1 MSTASI
7 IAFPRRALRAAP
19 RLLKA
24 GITFPVRYPRLR
36 SLRAAYRRGSAN
48 GARDL
53 PYEEADP
60 VIVETGR
67 TLYVAGQTARDA
79 QGNVVCKGDAAG
91 QTRQVLENM
100 KRVIEG
106 AGGRMEDVA
115 KTTVYITDIKYRE
128 AVGQVRQEYF
138 KSDRPASTL
147 LVVAGL
153 ADPAFLVEIEAIVPL
168 P

>member
-1 MSTASI
+1 MKRTAYQPPDV
-7 IAFPRRALRAAP
+7 FVP
-19 RLLKA
+19 A
-24 GITFPVRYPRLR
+24 GKTY
-36 SLRAAYRRGSAN
+36 SHG
-48 GARDL
+48 
-53 PYEEADP
+53 

-79 QGNVVCKGDAAG
+79 QGNIVCKGDAAG

-128 AVGQVRQEYF
+128 TVGQVRQEYF
-138 KSDRPASTL
+138 KTDRPANTL
-147 LVVAGL
+147 LVVSAL

>member
-1 MSTASI
+1 MKRTAYQPPDV
-7 IAFPRRALRAAP
+7 FVP
-19 RLLKA
+19 A
-24 GITFPVRYPRLR
+24 GKSY
-36 SLRAAYRRGSAN
+36 SHG
-48 GARDL
+48 
-53 PYEEADP
+53 
-60 VIVETGR
+60 VIVEAGR
-67 TLYVAGQTARDA
+67 TLYVAGQTSRDV

-91 QTRQVLENM
+91 QARQVLENM

-115 KTTVYITDIKYRE
+115 KLTVFITDIKHRE
-128 AVGQVRQEYF
+128 AVGRVRQEYF
-138 KSDRPASTL
+138 KGDPPANTL

>member
-1 MSTASI
+1 MKRTAYQPPDV
-7 IAFPRRALRAAP
+7 FVP
-19 RLLKA
+19 A
-24 GITFPVRYPRLR
+24 GRTY
-36 SLRAAYRRGSAN
+36 SHG
-48 GARDL
+48 
-53 PYEEADP
+53 

-79 QGNVVCKGDAAG
+79 QGNVVCKGDPAG

-128 AVGQVRQEYF
+128 AVGRVRQEFF
-138 KSDRPASTL
+138 KGDAPANTL
-147 LVVAGL
+147 LVVSAL